1 MLPFSHCVV
10 KTTALFSI
18 KVKDNVQVKVFSK
31 IVIFTL
37 ILLTQSCAST
47 SPKIANST
55 AMKQLI
61 IAEPLPINYK
71 NEIAIAR
78 LTEVIQRAE
87 LTKEQRAELLYDR
100 GVRFDNV
107 GLNSLARLDFNR
119 SLHLKPDMVDA
130 YNLLGIHYTQLQE
143 YAQAYDAFDSVLDLK
158 PEHEYAHFN
167 RGIALYYGGRA
178 QLAIDDFSAFH
189 QKQVNDPYR
198 LLWLYLAQS
207 KVDPQKA
214 KLMLRE
220 GEKNIADNV
229 WAKRV
234 IKLYLGEISLDK
246 FTQELPYGLPDQK
259 ALTERLCEAYFYL
272 GKLSLLR
279 SQNGNA
285 ANYFKLAL
293 GTNVYEFVE
302 HRYARLELN
311 LLRTS
316 KNNTQNDS

>member
-1 MLPFSHCVV
+1 MKIFIKIAAFS
-10 KTTALFSI
+10 L
-18 KVKDNVQVKVFSK
+18 
-31 IVIFTL
+31 IV
-37 ILLTQSCAST
+37 LTQGCAST
-47 SPKIANST
+47 SPEQNST

-87 LTKEQRAELLYDR
+87 ITNEQRAELLYDR

-119 SLHLKPDMVDA
+119 SLHLKPTMVDA
-130 YNLLGIHYTQLQE
+130 YNLLGIHFTQMQE
-143 YAQAYDAFDSVLDLK
+143 FTQAYDAFDSVLDLK

-167 RGIALYYGGRA
+167 RGISLYYGDRA
-178 QLAIDDFSAFH
+178 DLAIKDFKSFH
-189 QKQVNDPYR
+189 KQQTNDPYR
-198 LLWLYLAQS
+198 LLWLFFAES
-207 KVDPQKA
+207 KLDKTQA
-214 KLMLRE
+214 KIMLND
-220 GEKNIADNV
+220 GEQYIADNV
-229 WAKRV
+229 WAKRI
-234 IKLYLGEISLDK
+234 IKLYLDEISLTQ
-246 FTQELPYGLPDQK
+246 FTQELTVGITNQK

-279 SQNGNA
+279 DQKQNA

-302 HRYARLELN
+302 HRYARLELD
-311 LLRTS
+311 LLREKIKGS
-316 KNNTQNDS
+316 